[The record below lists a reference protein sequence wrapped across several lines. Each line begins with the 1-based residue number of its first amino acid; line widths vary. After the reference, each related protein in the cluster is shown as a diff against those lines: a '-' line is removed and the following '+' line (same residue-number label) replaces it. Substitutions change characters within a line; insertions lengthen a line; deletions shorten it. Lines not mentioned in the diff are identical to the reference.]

1 MARATVGRTMGVE
14 DESLYDDIDL
24 AECEITLT
32 DEEGNDRSI
41 FFNSIRVKAGK
52 VKANT
57 FVNAEVNGRD
67 QNTLTPESVAD
78 ITRTIKTH
86 QWFPAIGRFSKDG
99 KIEILD
105 GSRRRLAAIEAKTG
119 LNILVA
125 EEDVELTTEDARAIA
140 NEVQTAREHSIRDLG
155 TSLLPL
161 WESGMKQADIAKAR
175 QLSVA
180 KVNRALTAG
189 RVPLAMIKV
198 FPDPNEL
205 SHPNY
210 NDLLKY
216 SEQLKEKDIDL
227 PDLLELVQDN
237 RKDILK
243 EDLRADEI
251 KSRIMASY
259 KDNIKYVLDIPAP
272 VKAKTTHYFSF
283 DNKNQFA
290 RKRTR
295 GRAFAYEFGY
305 MPKSV
310 QQELDKAIE
319 GVLNRHYEE
328 EKG

>member
-24 AECEITLT
+24 AECEITLK
-32 DEEGNDRSI
+32 DNEGNERTV

-52 VKANT
+52 VKTAT

-86 QWFPAIGRFSKDG
+86 QWFPAIGRYSKDG

-105 GSRRRLAAIEAKTG
+105 GSRRRLAVIQAKAG
-119 LNILVA
+119 LNVLVA
-125 EEDVELTTEDARAIA
+125 EEGEELTTDEARSIA
-140 NEVQTAREHSIRDLG
+140 NEVQTAREHSVRDLG
-155 TSLLPL
+155 VSLLPL
-161 WESGMKQADIAKAR
+161 WQSGMKQADIAKAR

-189 RVPLAMIKV
+189 RVPVEMIRV

-210 NDLLKY
+210 SELLKY
-216 SEQLKEKDIDL
+216 SETLAQKDIALSDV
-227 PDLLELVQDN
+227 LELVLDN
-237 RKDILK
+237 RQDILK
-243 EDLRADEI
+243 EDLKADEV
-251 KSRIMASY
+251 KNRLMDAF
-259 KDNIKYVLDIPAP
+259 KVNIKYVLAIPDPAK
-272 VKAKTTHYFSF
+272 VKTKHYFDF

-290 RKRTR
+290 RKRTK

-305 MPKSV
+305 MPKGI
-310 QQELDKAIE
+310 QQELDKAVE
-319 GVLNRHYEE
+319 AVLNRHYEE
-328 EKG
+328 ENS

>member
-1 MARATVGRTMGVE
+1 MARATVGRTMGIE
-14 DESLYDDIDL
+14 DDALYDDIDL
-24 AECEITLT
+24 AECEITLK
-32 DEEGNDRSI
+32 DHEGNDRSI
-41 FFNSIRVKAGK
+41 FFNSIRVRAGK
-52 VKANT
+52 VKTAT

-78 ITRTIKTH
+78 ITRTIRTH
-86 QWFPAIGRFSKDG
+86 QWFPAIGRYSKGG

-125 EEDVELTTEDARAIA
+125 EEDTELTTDDARAIA
-140 NEVQTAREHSIRDLG
+140 SDVQTAREHSIRDLG
-155 TSLLPL
+155 VSLLPL
-161 WESGMKQADIAKAR
+161 WESGMKQAEIARTR

-180 KVNRALTAG
+180 KVNRALIAA
-189 RVPLAMIKV
+189 RVPLAMIRV

-210 NDLLKY
+210 SELLRY
-216 SEQLKEKDIDL
+216 SEKLSEKQIDL
-227 PDLLELVQDN
+227 PDLLELVDDN
-237 RKDILK
+237 KKDILA

-251 KSRIMASY
+251 KNRLMESF
-259 KDNIKYVLDIPAP
+259 KDNLKYVLAIPDP
-272 VKAKTTHYFSF
+272 VKAKTTHYFNF

-305 MPKSV
+305 MPRGV
-310 QQELDKAIE
+310 QKELDKAVE
-319 GVLNRHYEE
+319 EVLSRHYEE
-328 EKG
+328 AKD